1 MNITEKSQEILN
13 DYCAIVGATTISVA
27 DYIQIRKQA
36 SAELQQIGANTSSIQ
51 KEAPNIGTSSYEQV
65 EVAQEMDVK
74 PSPAV
79 QTENISQPHK
89 TIPMRQKKS
98 VASIMRAFD

>member
-1 MNITEKSQEILN
+1 MNITEKSKEIIN

-27 DYIQIRKQA
+27 DYIEIRKQA

-51 KEAPNIGTSSYEQV
+51 KEAPKIGTSSYEQV
-65 EVAQEMDVK
+65 EVAQEKNIK
-74 PSPAV
+74 PNPAV
-79 QTENISQPHK
+79 QTEKSQPHK

-98 VASIMRAFD
+98 VASIMRAFDS